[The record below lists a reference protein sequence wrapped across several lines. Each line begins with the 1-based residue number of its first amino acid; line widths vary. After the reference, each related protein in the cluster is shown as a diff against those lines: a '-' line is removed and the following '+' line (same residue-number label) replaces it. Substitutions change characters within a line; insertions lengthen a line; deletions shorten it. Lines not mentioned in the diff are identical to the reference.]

1 MQEFSLRARVPKEKN
16 EERTMVDFFGKH
28 DEGSHGVT
36 YQAWLQSLP
45 FCNILLI
52 HPENLNKKRS
62 LKTLKL
68 DFFLMFMKVLPH
80 YIASSFPSTYASSPP
95 EAKPVCSYFYQFT
108 PNFQIVFLQQNTSIS
123 LGFVM
128 HV

>member
-52 HPENLNKKRS
+52 HPENLNKK
-62 LKTLKL
+62 
-68 DFFLMFMKVLPH
+68 
-80 YIASSFPSTYASSPP
+80 
-95 EAKPVCSYFYQFT
+95 EAWT
-108 PNFQIVFLQQNTSIS
+108 P
-123 LGFVM
+123 
-128 HV
+128 

>member
-1 MQEFSLRARVPKEKN
+1 
-16 EERTMVDFFGKH
+16 
-28 DEGSHGVT
+28 
-36 YQAWLQSLP
+36 
-45 FCNILLI
+45 
-52 HPENLNKKRS
+52 
-62 LKTLKL
+62 
-68 DFFLMFMKVLPH
+68 MKVLPH

-128 HV
+128 HVKLFPWNTITFRDSVALSLLSFTVR